1 MNELYQDM
9 SSSDDEEEEEST
21 IKPADNAENAASAA
35 AKSPTINES
44 N

>member
-9 SSSDDEEEEEST
+9 SSSDDEEEPT
-21 IKPADNAENAASAA
+21 NKTAENPDGATSTASQ
-35 AKSPTINES
+35 KTITNES

>member
-21 IKPADNAENAASAA
+21 IKPADNVDSAASAVT
-35 AKSPTINES
+35 KSPTINES
-44 N
+44 S